1 VSATFAFGGFAIP
14 HGLALLTG
22 GGEDTW
28 AGIAAAHLAAYARYC
43 PLRPDHDVLEIG
55 CGVGRDAIPLTRVL
69 RGGGSYVGLDVSA
82 PSIAWCQEHITPRH
96 PDFRFAHLDIHS
108 QFYNPGGVLMGD
120 EVTLPVA
127 DRSIDRIILQS
138 VFTHMFEQD
147 ITHFLRQFHRVLRP
161 GGRVFASFFV
171 LDPESLRLAG
181 ATRDVLK
188 FAHERGNGC
197 RINDP
202 DSPEAAVAYTRAAL
216 RRMVREAGFRLDQ
229 PRCISVRGAAVRGST
244 TGRTSPS

>member
-1 VSATFAFGGFAIP
+1 RNAAPAGHRERYRHDRRRAADRLRAPGPRQRARRDRRRDRRPRLHVLVAARQLRVGLRVPAALRAGRGRPHHLRPDAQAQRALVRRGRRRQRAGRVSATFAFGGFAIP
-14 HGLALLTG
+14 HDLALLTG

-55 CGVGRDAIPLTRVL
+55 CGVGRDAIPLTGVL

-127 DRSIDRIILQS
+127 DRSIDRI
-138 VFTHMFEQD
+138 
-147 ITHFLRQFHRVLRP
+147 
-161 GGRVFASFFV
+161 
-171 LDPESLRLAG
+171 
-181 ATRDVLK
+181 
-188 FAHERGNGC
+188 
-197 RINDP
+197 
-202 DSPEAAVAYTRAAL
+202 
-216 RRMVREAGFRLDQ
+216 
-229 PRCISVRGAAVRGST
+229 
-244 TGRTSPS
+244 